1 MKKLIFAFMLMLVSI
16 AFAENAI
23 ILRDFVIDGV
33 KVQKKVRIINKKEYD
48 YNGNIIR
55 NYSPDES
62 DFMYFYNEDGRI
74 EKIYYT
80 YSYISKNG
88 ICWYEYDISK
98 NMTELKYADYKEV
111 RYYYDEDTKLCT
123 KKTDTGYCD
132 VEYEYDEKGNMV
144 KSMDQYGAT
153 VYEYN
158 DAGKLVWSRDERI
171 KSEYFYAYDSKNRLV
186 YSLTL
191 SFSDYAGDGFM
202 EHIYEFD
209 DEKHTEKMR
218 TNVAGDII
226 YSGYTSRY
234 VVECDEQ
241 GLLVHSLYEHDYIDS
256 DDALE
261 ILSKNPPRKKKITEW
276 FFKYNPDQNLM
287 FATEIDGG
295 KETRYFYEYTLW
307 DNGNVNTELIYEEVE

>member
-1 MKKLIFAFMLMLVSI
+1 MKKLILAAMLVFVSL
-16 AFAENAI
+16 AYAEDAV

-33 KVQKKVRIINKKEYD
+33 KVQKKVRIINRKEYD
-48 YNGNIIR
+48 YSGNIIR

-88 ICWYEYDISK
+88 ICWYEYDAAK
-98 NMTELKYADYKEV
+98 NQTELKFADYREI
-111 RYYYDEDTKLCT
+111 RYFYDDDTKLCV

-132 VEYEYDEKGNMV
+132 EEYEYDEKGRLV
-144 KSMDQYGAT
+144 KSTSQHGRT
-153 VYEYN
+153 VYEYD
-158 DAGKLVWSRDERI
+158 DAGNLRWSKDESA

-186 YSLTL
+186 YYLCLT
-191 SFSDYAGDGFM
+191 FSGYAGDGFM

-209 DEKHTEKMR
+209 DENHTEKMHA
-218 TNVAGDII
+218 NVAGDII

-234 VVECDEQ
+234 VKESDEK
-241 GLLVHSLYEHDYIDS
+241 GLLLHSLYEEDYIDS
-256 DDALE
+256 DDYLV
-261 ILSKNPPRKKKITEW
+261 ILSKNPPKKKKDTEW
-276 FFKYNPDQNLM
+276 FFKYDLAHNLM
-287 FATEIDGG
+287 YATEIDGE
-295 KETRYFYEYTLW
+295 KESHYFYEYTLW